1 MRRALGILLALVAIV
16 AAVGVGAV
24 LLSGDDDAE
33 ATLAVTAP
41 AVEVRG
47 TGDSAAIVPIHR
59 FTAAQALVPA
69 LEVFAAP
76 DPAPGTAPV
85 SVSDNPT
92 WEGFPLVLSV
102 IGTSDDGNW
111 LDVRLP
117 QRPNG
122 SHGWVRAGDVTTWE
136 VPNRIQVSVGDNT
149 LRVYDGDSSTV
160 LFQAIVGVGTGRT
173 PTPLGDFYID
183 IVNPLGGHP
192 TYGWGQLSVAGFSE
206 VHQTFGGG
214 IGQIALH
221 GWNNPNTVL
230 GDVSNGCVRM
240 VNEDIA
246 RVAELAPLGTPVQ
259 IVA

>member
-1 MRRALGILLALVAIV
+1 MRRRLGFLFVLVALVGAG
-16 AAVGVGAV
+16 GVGAV
-24 LLSGDDDAE
+24 VLGGDDDAE
-33 ATLAVTAP
+33 AALTVTAP
-41 AVEVRG
+41 PVDVRG
-47 TGDSAAIVPIHR
+47 TGDSAALVPVHR
-59 FTAAQALVPA
+59 FTAAQAVVPG
-69 LEVFAAP
+69 LEVFTEP
-76 DPAPGTAPV
+76 GSPPGTPPA
-85 SVSDNPT
+85 SVSANPT
-92 WEGFPLVLSV
+92 WEGFPLVMSV
-102 IGTSDDGNW
+102 IGRSDDGAW

-122 SHGWVRAGDVTTWE
+122 STGWVRATDVTTWE
-136 VPNRIQVSVGDNT
+136 VPNRIQVSVGENT
-149 LRVYDGDSSTV
+149 LRVFDGDSDVV
-160 LFQAIVGVGTGRT
+160 LFQALVGVGTGRT

-240 VNEDIA
+240 VNDDIA